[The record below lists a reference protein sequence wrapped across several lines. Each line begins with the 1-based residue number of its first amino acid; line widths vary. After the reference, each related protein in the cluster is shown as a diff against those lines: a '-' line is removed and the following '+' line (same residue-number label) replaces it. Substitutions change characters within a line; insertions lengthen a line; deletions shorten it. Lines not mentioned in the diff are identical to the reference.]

1 MSTAQG
7 LPSTRATASMT
18 SATLASVDNDRAGNA
33 AEIPAAM
40 PLPSSS
46 SAISGVQYGF
56 VNTAL
61 NHTPVR
67 GHRRFPYPCAWRRV
81 PAQYDQCAPAMSRA
95 LQTVPLIR
103 MEPPY
108 TIGHPF
114 HTQTSAALPI
124 GSGKN
129 LFLSKGSCRRNPTHY
144 REMMNPPSMK
154 ITCPFTKSAAGER
167 GRPPPKPLRT
177 ACPSVSPGYGA

>member
-1 MSTAQG
+1 M
-7 LPSTRATASMT
+7 RA
-18 SATLASVDNDRAGNA
+18 
-33 AEIPAAM
+33 
-40 PLPSSS
+40 
-46 SAISGVQYGF
+46 
-56 VNTAL
+56 
-61 NHTPVR
+61 
-67 GHRRFPYPCAWRRV
+67 
-81 PAQYDQCAPAMSRA
+81 AMSRA

-129 LFLSKGSCRRNPTHY
+129 LFLGKGSCRRNPTHY

-154 ITCPFTKSAAGER
+154 ITWPFTKSAAGEAR
-167 GRPPPKPLRT
+167 KAATEATSDGLPQRFAGVCRMM
-177 ACPSVSPGYGA
+177 

>member
-1 MSTAQG
+1 
-7 LPSTRATASMT
+7 MT
-18 SATLASVDNDRAGNA
+18 TWN
-33 AEIPAAM
+33 
-40 PLPSSS
+40 
-46 SAISGVQYGF
+46 
-56 VNTAL
+56 
-61 NHTPVR
+61 
-67 GHRRFPYPCAWRRV
+67 
-81 PAQYDQCAPAMSRA
+81 RA

-129 LFLSKGSCRRNPTHY
+129 LFGKGSCRRNPTHY

-154 ITCPFTKSAAGER
+154 ITCPFTKSAAGAARKAATEATSAGLPQR
-167 GRPPPKPLRT
+167 FAGVWRMM
-177 ACPSVSPGYGA
+177 